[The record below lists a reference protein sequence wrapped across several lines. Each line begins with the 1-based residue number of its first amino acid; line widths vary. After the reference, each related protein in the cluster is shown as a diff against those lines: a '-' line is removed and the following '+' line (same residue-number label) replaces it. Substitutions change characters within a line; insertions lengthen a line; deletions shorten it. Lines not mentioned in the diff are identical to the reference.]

1 MGARDAL
8 WKESIKSRE
17 AGKWFQMAGKTQ
29 EKKKVVE
36 WIEVK
41 KARGAWRK
49 SLGRL
54 LNLNLMIEENKYK
67 EVNVLKQLSITI

>member
-1 MGARDAL
+1 
-8 WKESIKSRE
+8 
-17 AGKWFQMAGKTQ
+17 MAGKTQ
-29 EKKKVVE
+29 EKEKVVE

-41 KARGAWRK
+41 RAKGASRR

-67 EVNVLKQLSITI
+67 EANVLKQLSITI

>member
-1 MGARDAL
+1 
-8 WKESIKSRE
+8 
-17 AGKWFQMAGKTQ
+17 MAGKTQ
-29 EKKKVVE
+29 EKEKLVE

-67 EVNVLKQLSITI
+67 EVNVLKQLSITV

>member
-1 MGARDAL
+1 
-8 WKESIKSRE
+8 
-17 AGKWFQMAGKTQ
+17 MAGKTQ
-29 EKKKVVE
+29 EKEKVVE

-54 LNLNLMIEENKYK
+54 LYLNLMIEENKYK
-67 EVNVLKQLSITI
+67 EVNVLKQLQSQSNVIEDQRFKYICSY

>member
-1 MGARDAL
+1 
-8 WKESIKSRE
+8 
-17 AGKWFQMAGKTQ
+17 MAGKTG
-29 EKKKVVE
+29 EKESGGVE
-36 WIEVK
+36 RGEEGE
-41 KARGAWRK
+41 GAWGK

>member
-1 MGARDAL
+1 
-8 WKESIKSRE
+8 
-17 AGKWFQMAGKTQ
+17 MAGKTQ
-29 EKKKVVE
+29 EKEKVVE

-54 LNLNLMIEENKYK
+54 LNLNLMIEENK
-67 EVNVLKQLSITI
+67 

>member
-1 MGARDAL
+1 
-8 WKESIKSRE
+8 
-17 AGKWFQMAGKTQ
+17 MAGKTQ
-29 EKKKVVE
+29 KKEKVVE

-41 KARGAWRK
+41 RARGTSRR

-67 EVNVLKQLSITI
+67 EQNVLKQLSMRI